1 MTMPTLLQIDFPLSG
16 PWGEEMAEAFAD
28 LARLIADTPGL
39 RWKVWTE
46 NEATGE
52 SGGIYLFDDEASAR
66 AYLDEHTRRLE
77 GFGITGIRAR
87 IFDVNEP
94 LTAITRGPLS

>member
-1 MTMPTLLQIDFPLSG
+1 MPTLLQIDFPLSG

>member
-1 MTMPTLLQIDFPLSG
+1 
-16 PWGEEMAEAFAD
+16 MAEAFAD

>member
-1 MTMPTLLQIDFPLSG
+1 MPTLLQIDVPRSG